1 MLKDG
6 KLCYLA
12 VLERHKNTGNIGR
25 ALLHG
30 YGVSNGA
37 IASSI
42 GHDSHNIIVAGSNA
56 ADMHRAV
63 EELID
68 MKGGVAV
75 VQNGAVLSKFA
86 LPIAGLMSAMEPV
99 QLADCIHD
107 AAEKAHTIGVYPEVE
122 PLIGLSFLALPVI
135 PELKL
140 TDSGLFDVVKFQF
153 I

>member
-1 MLKDG
+1 MP
-6 KLCYLA
+6 
-12 VLERHKNTGNIGR
+12 
-25 ALLHG
+25 
-30 YGVSNGA
+30 NGA

-63 EELID
+63 EEVID

-75 VQNGAVLSKFA
+75 VQQGATLSKFA
-86 LPIAGLMSAMEPV
+86 LPIAGLMSPADPV
-99 QLADCIHD
+99 QLAKSIHD
-107 AAEKAHTIGVYPEVE
+107 AAEKAHVIGVYPEVE

-140 TDSGLFDVVKFQF
+140 TDTGLFDVEKFQF